1 MSAPDE
7 SLKGYPRYKLI
18 QWSATLAMLLL
29 LLAGSLIGQ
38 YPPPLGQLGFC
49 AFGIATG
56 AAFARMS
63 HPPGLPLTRLGQIGL
78 IFVAASQVFFQS
90 LVWSESWRV
99 HDSYLG
105 WRLWWISVVAGRREL
120 GGKLRPHH
128 TGLHRTPRPVIN
140 VASLAQQSFRGG
152 TPGFAVAAPVIAVG
166 GSRRLTGDHWAL
178 VEEPSTAR
186 APASSLDATGH
197 HHHGISGPEH
207 RQLLFRPHHHAA
219 AKPVR

>member
-1 MSAPDE
+1 MECHAGDAVAAAGRLPDRSVSSPPRPTGLLRLWHCHRCRLRPDE
-7 SLKGYPRYKLI
+7 PPAGLAPHTARTNRADFRCRITGIFPIPRLVRK
-18 QWSATLAMLLL
+18 
-29 LLAGSLIGQ
+29 LAGARFLSRLAALVDQCG
-38 YPPPLGQLGFC
+38 GGR
-49 AFGIATG
+49 G
-56 AAFARMS
+56 A
-63 HPPGLPLTRLGQIGL
+63 GL
-78 IFVAASQVFFQS
+78 AA
-90 LVWSESWRV
+90 
-99 HDSYLG
+99 G
-105 WRLWWISVVAGRREL
+105 TVAGRREL
-120 GGKLRPHH
+120 GGKIRPHH

-166 GSRRLTGDHWAL
+166 GSWRLTGDHWAL